1 MRRLAAALVV
11 PALLIS
17 ACSGSATSS
26 TPSDRPVVV
35 ASFAPLAD
43 IARQVGGP
51 DVSVVDLTPS
61 GVEPHDLELTAQQV
75 GQIADADVVVSIPGF
90 QSAVDEAIAQQ
101 ASDRSVDAT
110 TGVDLIAG
118 DPHVWLDPANMA
130 VIATSVAT
138 ALGAADPA
146 HATDYDARA
155 AAYAAAMTALS
166 TDMAAGLAQCASTD
180 LVVSHEAFAYL
191 ARAFGL
197 TQIGISGISPDAE
210 PSPARIAEVARL
222 VTDKGVSTV
231 YFEPLVDPKIAQTVA
246 DESGA
251 SVAELDP
258 IENLADGSTY
268 EDVMRANL
276 KTLQEGQQC
285 R

>member
-258 IENLADGSTY
+258 IENLADGATY

>member
-43 IARQVGGP
+43 IARQVGGS